1 VFLDLMFP
9 NWKDRVTKMNQ
20 ALKGQTENKAAYK
33 ARVPLGL
40 GLIIW
45 AAEFAKNGKELFLK
59 IREHGA

>member
-1 VFLDLMFP
+1 M
-9 NWKDRVTKMNQ
+9 VTKMIQ

-40 GLIIW
+40 GLITW
-45 AAEFAKNGKELFLK
+45 AAEFEKNGKELFLK